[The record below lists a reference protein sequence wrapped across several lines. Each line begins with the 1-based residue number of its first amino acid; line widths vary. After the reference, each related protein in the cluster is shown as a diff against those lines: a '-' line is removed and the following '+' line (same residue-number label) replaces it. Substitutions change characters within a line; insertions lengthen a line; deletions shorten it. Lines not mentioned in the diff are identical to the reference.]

1 MHDDIPARPQPWLHL
16 AIVLLFC
23 NLWNSDLWEKCERGH
38 GRLDRWDY
46 FRHNGMDKLLNYQ
59 SHAPALDT
67 REPPLCIGAAVW
79 VSPDMIS
86 GQWAALTINGGYYQ
100 IYGLATIFQYFH

>member
-1 MHDDIPARPQPWLHL
+1 
-16 AIVLLFC
+16 
-23 NLWNSDLWEKCERGH
+23 
-38 GRLDRWDY
+38 
-46 FRHNGMDKLLNYQ
+46 MDT
-59 SHAPALDT
+59 LDT